1 MCRARRASAI
11 WVTSRRARE
20 TNNVWRSPSPKGER
34 TNVWRSPSPKGERTM
49 TLIPA
54 SDAAQLA
61 AQRELAA
68 ELPVSTSERVVVDR
82 VLGVLERL
90 LPGRAF
96 AIRAADLRS
105 RDPVRAYSRGALLR
119 ENVGAEPLVLSQGTL
134 DRARLKGAVAA
145 SARL

>member
-1 MCRARRASAI
+1 
-11 WVTSRRARE
+11 
-20 TNNVWRSPSPKGER
+20 
-34 TNVWRSPSPKGERTM
+34 M

-68 ELPVSTSERVVVDR
+68 ELPISTSERVVVDR

-119 ENVGAEPLVLSQGTL
+119 ENVGAEPLVLSQATL

-145 SARL
+145 SARLIVRERWDSPFTGIATGFAIALAAGGELYGVLDCG